1 MGVFQPQI
9 QQSILI
15 YIFTNCHHRIYR
27 GITRPPDFRHRMA
40 SKQAK
45 FVQLLIEVKL
55 KQLLNALCEPIQP
68 ILLGNTCH
76 MSHSIKNNHSKISAD
91 SLPCLLDKNSQC
103 SSRAVRNISHPLFK
117 RLLVYYFKV
126 ARVHFVGML
135 GGWRN
140 HRPSQIPQIFKGKNN
155 TPPQRFCRRSHL

>member
-1 MGVFQPQI
+1 MHSVSQYSLFCWATL
-9 QQSILI
+9 S
-15 YIFTNCHHRIYR
+15 
-27 GITRPPDFRHRMA
+27 
-40 SKQAK
+40 
-45 FVQLLIEVKL
+45 
-55 KQLLNALCEPIQP
+55 
-68 ILLGNTCH
+68 H

-140 HRPSQIPQIFKGKNN
+140 HRPSQIQQIFKGKNN
-155 TPPQRFCRRSHL
+155 TPPRDFAGGAIYEDKER